1 MNTSLG
7 NLKPLTM
14 HKSDVTLRKE
24 KVPLFRP
31 FRHRTF
37 RHLCV
42 ANFMANIGSWM
53 QIFATGWLVASQT
66 RDPSVAALAQTLT
79 QIPVFLF
86 SVMGECWRTDMQPT
100 AILVV

>member
-1 MNTSLG
+1 
-7 NLKPLTM
+7 M

-66 RDPSVAALAQTLT
+66 RDLLLWALC
-79 QIPVFLF
+79 F
-86 SVMGECWRTDMQPT
+86 SCWRDLPSSISLMHFVWH
-100 AILVV
+100 LW